1 MSTPNGKPMIRH
13 AYKTALLGLAAVII
27 EAVYPKFPFLFFGLY
42 FGLCWV
48 LWLVCA
54 WQRGSSIMA
63 LVGLW
68 ILIDS
73 AVLIELVAF
82 ERTYGHGSL
91 SGGEFLYL
99 FSFAP
104 VIIPSG
110 LLLRVT
116 GHIVSEWSLWA
127 ELGPAAS
134 YVVPQWI
141 DLSVF
146 AVLQS
151 LAVAVV
157 GRFLRPARL
166 LSSQ

>member
-1 MSTPNGKPMIRH
+1 MIRL
-13 AYKTALLGLAAVII
+13 AYRTTLVGLAAVII

-54 WQRGSSIMA
+54 WQRESSIMTLA
-63 LVGLW
+63 GLW

-91 SGGEFLYL
+91 SGEEYLYL

-116 GHIVSEWSLWA
+116 GHIASQWSLWTD
-127 ELGPAAS
+127 LGPAVS

-141 DLSVF
+141 DMSVF

-151 LAVAVV
+151 FAVAAF
-157 GRFLRPARL
+157 GRFIRPARL
-166 LSSQ
+166 LRSQ